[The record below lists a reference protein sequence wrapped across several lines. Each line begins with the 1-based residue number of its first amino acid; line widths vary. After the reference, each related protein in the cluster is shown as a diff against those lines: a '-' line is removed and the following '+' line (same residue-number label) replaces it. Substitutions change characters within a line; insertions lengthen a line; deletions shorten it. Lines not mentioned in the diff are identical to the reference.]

1 MKSRRPPLNLSEP
14 KVRTPG
20 GADSV
25 LQNETA
31 DTDAVED
38 TVGGLGV
45 DDILT
50 APLATPETPETSTPE
65 TSTPEAPRSA
75 TSRSSTSRPATR
87 KPTAEALDIPEATVH
102 LTPPP
107 EASPPARAEEPAKPR
122 AGAYKPESRRPEGRE
137 ISVKV
142 EPEGV
147 LKTTG
152 GSPVMFWGGV
162 TVVSLLWALGLGAF
176 VLGAQAD
183 LSAFRVEPF
192 RLVVL
197 AFLALFPIGLIF
209 AAAFALRVAAALSRQ
224 AQRTAALADAMLAP
238 AAQATV
244 QATDLVESLRA
255 QVDHTVRA
263 VRLAHNDLNDLA
275 QKLKAE
281 TDRISDAT
289 QIARGATQSI
299 TRSLEQERSAIG
311 QMSDRLS
318 EQSQGIIETVDRQ
331 ARMVADASDL
341 AQTQLHEAEA
351 SLSARTAEVLAI
363 VHDVGETT
371 RTATADLDR
380 QTQRLE
386 TAGSGVVDQIRS
398 VEDNLGQQR
407 AALVSA
413 ALSLRADQ
421 EDFAV
426 HIENQRAQLTEALA
440 ITRVATVD
448 LGETSARGVDVLR
461 DIVVSAQENFRA
473 VGQASEN
480 ERTAFE
486 TRVHATLSNI
496 SMMAADARDDLIEE
510 TRRALEQLSVAATDA
525 RKAAD
530 LAAQTAQQRVDRLNE
545 TIFEASKKAD
555 EVFDSRFAAAR
566 RLIEDS
572 AGLII
577 EAGDQTADK
586 LDQSFAHTRA
596 TIAEVNIALNELA
609 ESANHLPAMA
619 QDRLIDIRRSV
630 EDGLLAMTAA
640 AKKAALE
647 TEAVDQA
654 FQERV
659 RRNYDMLTEA
669 VRLMGVISGDSP
681 LSSVPMDAPI
691 RDYGRPAQPIN
702 TQRPQPAPQATYS
715 PPPVAAP
722 PLRPAASSPAPS
734 ASAQRLRL
742 SSAETRASSG
752 PPPAVA
758 QSRAPQPPPAGRN
771 ADGWS
776 WRELLNGM
784 EGQGAPSGQTGAPQ
798 PPLDRDF
805 DSLDA
810 AMIGEVNAM
819 GVDATALLSR
829 TRIEETISAIMAENN
844 EGARQVVRRVAPAA
858 IRRLGRRL
866 AQDHGL
872 RQQATEFVTFYDQQL
887 NIALMS
893 KDVSRSLQ
901 EVLANDTGRAYLL
914 LDAAL
919 SEAI

>member
-14 KVRTPG
+14 KARTPG
-20 GADSV
+20 GADSA
-25 LQNETA
+25 LKEETGTTEAEVDGA
-31 DTDAVED
+31 DD
-38 TVGGLGV
+38 TAAGLTV
-45 DDILT
+45 DDILE
-50 APLATPETPETSTPE
+50 APLGPNDTIFADITEPAAADRI
-65 TSTPEAPRSA
+65 EA
-75 TSRSSTSRPATR
+75 
-87 KPTAEALDIPEATVH
+87 PTAETPPVTEAFAHV
-102 LTPPP
+102 TPPP
-107 EASPPARAEEPAKPR
+107 EPAPPVRAPLSDGPR
-122 AGAYKPESRRPEGRE
+122 VGAYKPEKRRE
-137 ISVKV
+137 IAVKV

-152 GSPVMFWGGV
+152 GSPFFFWGGV
-162 TVVSLLWALGLGAF
+162 TVVSLFWALGLIAF
-176 VLGAQAD
+176 VIGAQSD

-192 RLVVL
+192 RIVVL

-209 AAAFALRVAAALSRQ
+209 AGAFALRVAAALSRQ

-244 QATDLVESLRA
+244 QASDLVESLRS
-255 QVDHTVRA
+255 QVDHAVRA
-263 VRLAHNDLNDLA
+263 VRLAHNDLSELA
-275 QKLKAE
+275 QRLKAE
-281 TDRISDAT
+281 TDRIADAT
-289 QIARGATQSI
+289 QIARGATQTVTRALEAERVSI
-299 TRSLEQERSAIG
+299 GNVSERLNLQATGILES
-311 QMSDRLS
+311 
-318 EQSQGIIETVDRQ
+318 VDRQ

-341 AQTQLHEAEA
+341 AQTQLREAEA
-351 SLSARTAEVLAI
+351 SLSATTAEVLAI
-363 VHDVGETT
+363 VHDVNETT
-371 RTATADLDR
+371 RTATTDLDR

-386 TAGSGVVDQIRS
+386 TAGAGVVDQIRS

-461 DIVVSAQENFRA
+461 DIVISAQENFRA

-486 TRVHATLSNI
+486 TRIHATLSNI

-510 TRRALEQLSVAATDA
+510 TRRALEQLNAAATDA

-586 LDQSFAHTRA
+586 LDQSFAHTRQ
-596 TIAEVNIALNELA
+596 TIAEVHVALNELTQ
-609 ESANHLPAMA
+609 SANHLPAMA
-619 QDRLIDIRRSV
+619 QEQLHDIRRSV

-702 TQRPQPAPQATYS
+702 TQPRQQPAPQASYS
-715 PPPVAAP
+715 PPPMAAP
-722 PLRPAASSPAPS
+722 PLRPATPSASS
-734 ASAQRLRL
+734 SAQRLRL
-742 SSAETRASSG
+742 SSAETRSSPGPQPSSQSFAQPRQPLPQASPQPS
-752 PPPAVA
+752 PQSAA
-758 QSRAPQPPPAGRN
+758 SRAPDG
-771 ADGWS
+771 GWS
-776 WRELLNGM
+776 WRELLGGM
-784 EGQGAPSGQTGAPQ
+784 EGREAPTTPSSAPQ
-798 PPLDRDF
+798 PPPDRDF
-805 DSLDA
+805 DALDA
-810 AMIGEVNAM
+810 VMIGEVNAM
-819 GVDATALLSR
+819 GVDAAALLSR

-872 RQQATEFVTFYDQQL
+872 RQQANEFVSFYDQQL

>member
-14 KVRTPG
+14 KARIPG
-20 GADSV
+20 GVDSALTEEEVATEADV
-25 LQNETA
+25 DGADDTA
-31 DTDAVED
+31 
-38 TVGGLGV
+38 GGLTA
-45 DDILT
+45 DDILE
-50 APLATPETPETSTPE
+50 APLSPAHTAAETPPI
-65 TSTPEAPRSA
+65 
-75 TSRSSTSRPATR
+75 
-87 KPTAEALDIPEATVH
+87 AEAIAH

-107 EASPPARAEEPAKPR
+107 EPAPPVRAEARETPR
-122 AGAYKPESRRPEGRE
+122 PGAYKPEARRE
-137 ISVKV
+137 IAVKV

-152 GSPVMFWGGV
+152 GSPFMFWGGV
-162 TVVSLLWALGLGAF
+162 SLVSLFWALGLVAF
-176 VLGAQAD
+176 VIGAQSD

-192 RLVVL
+192 RIVVL

-209 AAAFALRVAAALSRQ
+209 AGAFALRVAAALSRQ

-244 QATDLVESLRA
+244 QASDLVESLRS
-255 QVDHTVRA
+255 QVDHAVRA
-263 VRLAHNDLNDLA
+263 VRLAHNDLSELA
-275 QKLKAE
+275 QRLKAE

-289 QIARGATQSI
+289 QIARGATQSV
-299 TRSLEQERSAIG
+299 TRSLEAE
-311 QMSDRLS
+311 RLS
-318 EQSQGIIETVDRQ
+318 IGNVSERLTQQAQGILETVDRQ

-341 AQTQLHEAEA
+341 AQTQLREAEA
-351 SLSARTAEVLAI
+351 SLSVRTAEVLAI
-363 VHDVGETT
+363 VHDVNETT

-461 DIVVSAQENFRA
+461 DIVISAQENFRA

-510 TRRALEQLSVAATDA
+510 TRRALEQLNTAAIDA
-525 RKAAD
+525 RRAAD

-566 RLIEDS
+566 RMIEDS
-572 AGLII
+572 AELIV

-586 LDQSFAHTRA
+586 LDQSFAHTRQ
-596 TIAEVNIALNELA
+596 TIAEVHVALNELTQ
-609 ESANHLPAMA
+609 SANHLPAMA
-619 QDRLIDIRRSV
+619 QQQLQDIRRSV
-630 EDGLLAMTAA
+630 EDGLLAMTSA

-691 RDYGRPAQPIN
+691 RDYGRPAQPFPTQPFPTQPIN
-702 TQRPQPAPQATYS
+702 TQPRPQPAPQPAVM
-715 PPPVAAP
+715 PP
-722 PLRPAASSPAPS
+722 PLRPATPSPS
-734 ASAQRLRL
+734 ASTSAQRLRL
-742 SSAETRASSG
+742 SSAETRSSPG
-752 PPPAVA
+752 PQP
-758 QSRAPQPPPAGRN
+758 APQPIPSARSTPQPARTPDG
-771 ADGWS
+771 GWS
-776 WRELLNGM
+776 WRELLGGM
-784 EGQGAPSGQTGAPQ
+784 EGRDLPTGPAAAPQ

-810 AMIGEVNAM
+810 VMIGEVNAM
-819 GVDATALLSR
+819 GVDAAALLSR

-872 RQQATEFVTFYDQQL
+872 RQQATEFVSFYDQQL

>member
-14 KVRTPG
+14 KTRTSG
-20 GADSV
+20 GADSA
-25 LQNETA
+25 LKEDKAGPDA
-31 DTDAVED
+31 DNTDDLA
-38 TVGGLGV
+38 GGLTAG
-45 DDILT
+45 DILD
-50 APLATPETPETSTPE
+50 APL
-65 TSTPEAPRSA
+65 EAA
-75 TSRSSTSRPATR
+75 RPF
-87 KPTAEALDIPEATVH
+87 TAEPADGPDAIAH

-107 EASPPARAEEPAKPR
+107 DPTPPARTETAEKPKF
-122 AGAYKPESRRPEGRE
+122 GAYKPEDRRPGSRE
-137 ISVKV
+137 VAVKV

-147 LKTTG
+147 LRTTG

-162 TVVSLLWALGLGAF
+162 TVVSLLWAAGLGAF
-176 VLGAQAD
+176 VLGAQSD
-183 LSAFRVEPF
+183 LSAFRVAPF
-192 RLVVL
+192 RAVVL

-244 QATDLVESLRA
+244 QATELVDSLRA
-255 QVDHTVRA
+255 QVDHAVRA
-263 VRLAHNDLNDLA
+263 VRLAHNDLSELA
-275 QKLKAE
+275 QRLKAE

-289 QIARGATQSI
+289 QIARGATQSV
-299 TRSLEQERSAIG
+299 TRALESERVSIG
-311 QMSDRLS
+311 QMTERLN
-318 EQSQGIIETVDRQ
+318 QQTQTIIETVDRQ

-341 AQTQLHEAEA
+341 AQTQLREAEA
-351 SLSARTAEVLAI
+351 SLSARTAEVLTI
-363 VHDVGETT
+363 VHDVNETT
-371 RTATADLDR
+371 QAATADLDR

-407 AALVSA
+407 AALVAA

-448 LGETSARGVDVLR
+448 LGETSAKGVEVLR
-461 DIVVSAQENFRA
+461 DIVVSAQENIRA
-473 VGQASEN
+473 VAQASEN

-510 TRRALEQLSVAATDA
+510 TRRALEQLNTAATDA

-572 AGLII
+572 AGLIV
-577 EAGDQTADK
+577 EAGDKTADK
-586 LDQSFAHTRA
+586 LDQSFAHTRQ
-596 TIAEVNIALNELA
+596 TIAEVHAALTDLTH
-609 ESANHLPAMA
+609 SASHLPAMA
-619 QDRLIDIRRSV
+619 QEQLLDIRRSV
-630 EDGLLAMTAA
+630 EDGLMAMTAA

-681 LSSVPMDAPI
+681 LSSVPMDAPL
-691 RDYGRPAQPIN
+691 RDYGRPVQPL
-702 TQRPQPAPQATYS
+702 TPQATRAQPAP
-715 PPPVAAP
+715 PAAPP
-722 PLRPAASSPAPS
+722 PLRPAASSTS

-742 SSAETRASSG
+742 SSAETRASAG
-752 PPPAVA
+752 PQP
-758 QSRAPQPPPAGRN
+758 APQPRAASQPARASSAPDN
-771 ADGWS
+771 GWS
-776 WRELLNGM
+776 WRDLLNGM
-784 EGQGAPSGQTGAPQ
+784 EGRDMSAAPAAAPQ
-798 PPLDRDF
+798 PPPDRDF

-866 AQDHGL
+866 AQDAGL
-872 RQQATEFVTFYDQQL
+872 RQQATEFVSFYDQQL

>member
-14 KVRTPG
+14 KVRTPTA
-20 GADSV
+20 ADSA
-25 LQNETA
+25 LKEEATE
-31 DTDAVED
+31 TDALED
-38 TVGGLGV
+38 TIGGLGV

-50 APLATPETPETSTPE
+50 APLAPEPETSRPEPPKPEPQVARRKPVEPKAPEPE
-65 TSTPEAPRSA
+65 T
-75 TSRSSTSRPATR
+75 
-87 KPTAEALDIPEATVH
+87 LDIPETTVH

-107 EASPPARAEEPAKPR
+107 ESSPPARAAEPKV
-122 AGAYKPESRRPEGRE
+122 GAYKPESRRSETRQVA
-137 ISVKV
+137 VKV

-152 GSPVMFWGGV
+152 GSPLMFWGGV
-162 TVVSLLWALGLGAF
+162 SVISLLWALGLGAF
-176 VLGAQAD
+176 VLGAQSD

-255 QVDHTVRA
+255 QVDHAVRA

-299 TRSLEQERSAIG
+299 TRSLEQERGAID
-311 QMSDRLS
+311 QMSDRLN
-318 EQSQGIIETVDRQ
+318 QQTQGILETVDRQ

-363 VHDVGETT
+363 VQDVNETT

-473 VGQASEN
+473 VANASEN

-510 TRRALEQLSVAATDA
+510 TRRALEQLNLAATDA

-572 AGLII
+572 AGLIV

-596 TIAEVNIALNELA
+596 TIAEVNVALQELT

-691 RDYGRPAQPIN
+691 RDYGRPTQPIN
-702 TQRPQPAPQATYS
+702 TQPRSQPAPQANYAPAPQPTYT
-715 PPPVAAP
+715 PQPAAP
-722 PLRPAASSPAPS
+722 PLRPATPSPSP
-734 ASAQRLRL
+734 SAQRLRL
-742 SSAETRASSG
+742 SSAETRPSAG
-752 PPPAVA
+752 PQTAP
-758 QSRAPQPPPAGRN
+758 QRQAPQPAARN

-784 EGQGAPSGQTGAPQ
+784 EGQSAPATPASAPQ
-798 PPLDRDF
+798 PPPDRDF

-844 EGARQVVRRVAPAA
+844 EGARQVIRRVAPAA

>member
-14 KVRTPG
+14 KVRTTG
-20 GADSV
+20 GSDSA
-25 LQNETA
+25 LKEDAA
-31 DTDAVED
+31 DTTLATDSIED
-38 TVGGLGV
+38 TIGGLSA

-50 APLATPETPETSTPE
+50 APLAAPEEPVTPAPAAAAPEPAPPRPSRAKAPE
-65 TSTPEAPRSA
+65 PPEAIA
-75 TSRSSTSRPATR
+75 
-87 KPTAEALDIPEATVH
+87 H

-107 EASPPARAEEPAKPR
+107 ETTPPARTEAPETPKV
-122 AGAYKPESRRPEGRE
+122 GAYNPETPRPKSREVS
-137 ISVKV
+137 IKI

-147 LKTTG
+147 LRTTG
-152 GSPVMFWGGV
+152 GSPVVFWGGV
-162 TVVSLLWALGLGAF
+162 SLISALWALGLGAF
-176 VLGAQAD
+176 VLGAQSD
-183 LSAFRVEPF
+183 LSAFRVVPF
-192 RLVVL
+192 RIVVL

-209 AAAFALRVAAALSRQ
+209 AGAFALRVAAALSKQ

-238 AAQATV
+238 TAQATV
-244 QATDLVESLRA
+244 QATELVESLRA
-255 QVDHTVRA
+255 QVDHAVRA
-263 VRLAHNDLNDLA
+263 VRLAHNDLSELA
-275 QKLKAE
+275 QRLKAE
-281 TDRISDAT
+281 TDRIADAS
-289 QIARGATQSI
+289 QIARGATQSV
-299 TRSLEQERSAIG
+299 TRSLEAERASIG
-311 QMSDRLS
+311 QMSERLS
-318 EQSQGIIETVDRQ
+318 QQSQGIIETVDRQ

-341 AQTQLHEAEA
+341 AQTQLREAEA
-351 SLSARTAEVLAI
+351 SLSVRTAEVLAI
-363 VHDVGETT
+363 VQDVNETT

-448 LGETSARGVDVLR
+448 LGETSAKGVDVLR

-473 VGQASEN
+473 VSQASEN

-486 TRVHATLSNI
+486 TRIHATLSNI

-510 TRRALEQLSVAATDA
+510 TRRALEQLNLAATDA

-572 AGLII
+572 AELIV

-586 LDQSFAHTRA
+586 LDQSFAHTRQ
-596 TIAEVNIALNELA
+596 TIAEVNAALNELTQSA
-609 ESANHLPAMA
+609 EHLPAMA

-702 TQRPQPAPQATYS
+702 VQPRPQPAPQPTYA
-715 PPPVAAP
+715 PPPVAPP
-722 PLRPAASSPAPS
+722 PLRQAASSTS

-742 SSAETRASSG
+742 SSAETRPSPG
-752 PPPAVA
+752 PAAQPAP
-758 QSRAPQPPPAGRN
+758 RAPAQPARATGPADG
-771 ADGWS
+771 GWS
-776 WRELLNGM
+776 WRDLLGNM
-784 EGQGAPSGQTGAPQ
+784 EGRDASAGQPQAPM

-805 DSLDA
+805 DSLDT

-819 GVDATALLSR
+819 GVDAAALLSR
-829 TRIEETISAIMAENN
+829 TRIEETISAIMAEDN

-872 RQQATEFVTFYDQQL
+872 RNQATEFVSFYDQQL

-919 SEAI
+919 SESI

>member
-14 KVRTPG
+14 KTRIPG

-25 LQNETA
+25 LKEEALATEAET
-31 DTDAVED
+31 DETDADD
-38 TVGGLGV
+38 TVGGLTT
-45 DDILT
+45 DDILD
-50 APLATPETPETSTPE
+50 APLAQPTLAQTETARTKTTQANRAKAEPVDTPPVAETV
-65 TSTPEAPRSA
+65 A
-75 TSRSSTSRPATR
+75 
-87 KPTAEALDIPEATVH
+87 H

-107 EASPPARAEEPAKPR
+107 EPAPPVRTDPPETPKT
-122 AGAYKPESRRPEGRE
+122 GAYKPETRRE
-137 ISVKV
+137 IAVKV

-152 GSPVMFWGGV
+152 GSPFFFWGGV
-162 TVVSLLWALGLGAF
+162 SVVSLFWALGLIAF
-176 VLGAQAD
+176 VIGAQSD
-183 LSAFRVEPF
+183 LSAFRVAPF
-192 RLVVL
+192 RIVVL

-209 AAAFALRVAAALSRQ
+209 AGAFALRVAAALSRQ

-238 AAQATV
+238 AAQATI
-244 QATDLVESLRA
+244 QATDLVESLRS
-255 QVDHTVRA
+255 QVDHAVRA
-263 VRLAHNDLNDLA
+263 VRLAHNDLSELA
-275 QKLKAE
+275 QRLKAE
-281 TDRISDAT
+281 TDRIADAT
-289 QIARGATQSI
+289 QIARGATQSVG
-299 TRSLEQERSAIG
+299 RALEAERVSIG
-311 QMSDRLS
+311 NVSERLNL
-318 EQSQGIIETVDRQ
+318 QAQGILETVDRQ

-341 AQTQLHEAEA
+341 AQTQLREAEA
-351 SLSARTAEVLAI
+351 SLSATTADVLAI
-363 VHDVGETT
+363 VHDVSETT
-371 RTATADLDR
+371 RTATTDLDR

-421 EDFAV
+421 EDFAI

-461 DIVVSAQENFRA
+461 DIVISAQENFRA

-486 TRVHATLSNI
+486 TRIHATLSNI

-510 TRRALEQLSVAATDA
+510 TRRALEQLTTAATDA

-586 LDQSFAHTRA
+586 LDQSFAHTRQ
-596 TIAEVNIALNELA
+596 TIAEVHVALNELTQ
-609 ESANHLPAMA
+609 SANHLPAMA
-619 QDRLIDIRRSV
+619 QEQLHDIRRSV

-691 RDYGRPAQPIN
+691 RDYGRPSQPIN
-702 TQRPQPAPQATYS
+702 TQPRPQPAPQATYS
-715 PPPVAAP
+715 PPPMATPA
-722 PLRPAASSPAPS
+722 LRPATPAPS

-742 SSAETRASSG
+742 SSAETRSSPG
-752 PPPAVA
+752 PQPTVQPRQPAPQPA
-758 QSRAPQPPPAGRN
+758 PQPSRAPDG
-771 ADGWS
+771 GWS
-776 WRELLNGM
+776 WRELLGGM
-784 EGQGAPSGQTGAPQ
+784 EGRDQPPAQAGAPQ
-798 PPLDRDF
+798 PPPDRDF

-810 AMIGEVNAM
+810 VMIGEVNAM
-819 GVDATALLSR
+819 GVDAAALLSR

-872 RQQATEFVTFYDQQL
+872 RQQATEFVSFYDQQL

>member
-1 MKSRRPPLNLSEP
+1 
-14 KVRTPG
+14 
-20 GADSV
+20 
-25 LQNETA
+25 
-31 DTDAVED
+31 
-38 TVGGLGV
+38 
-45 DDILT
+45 
-50 APLATPETPETSTPE
+50 
-65 TSTPEAPRSA
+65 
-75 TSRSSTSRPATR
+75 
-87 KPTAEALDIPEATVH
+87 
-102 LTPPP
+102 
-107 EASPPARAEEPAKPR
+107 
-122 AGAYKPESRRPEGRE
+122 
-137 ISVKV
+137 
-142 EPEGV
+142 
-147 LKTTG
+147 
-152 GSPVMFWGGV
+152 
-162 TVVSLLWALGLGAF
+162 
-176 VLGAQAD
+176 
-183 LSAFRVEPF
+183 
-192 RLVVL
+192 
-197 AFLALFPIGLIF
+197 
-209 AAAFALRVAAALSRQ
+209 
-224 AQRTAALADAMLAP
+224 
-238 AAQATV
+238 
-244 QATDLVESLRA
+244 
-255 QVDHTVRA
+255 
-263 VRLAHNDLNDLA
+263 
-275 QKLKAE
+275 
-281 TDRISDAT
+281 
-289 QIARGATQSI
+289 
-299 TRSLEQERSAIG
+299 
-311 QMSDRLS
+311 
-318 EQSQGIIETVDRQ
+318 
-331 ARMVADASDL
+331 
-341 AQTQLHEAEA
+341 
-351 SLSARTAEVLAI
+351 
-363 VHDVGETT
+363 
-371 RTATADLDR
+371 
-380 QTQRLE
+380 
-386 TAGSGVVDQIRS
+386 
-398 VEDNLGQQR
+398 
-407 AALVSA
+407 
-413 ALSLRADQ
+413 
-421 EDFAV
+421 
-426 HIENQRAQLTEALA
+426 LTEALA

-486 TRVHATLSNI
+486 TRIHATLSNI

-510 TRRALEQLSVAATDA
+510 TRRALEQLTTAATDA

-572 AGLII
+572 AGLIV

-586 LDQSFAHTRA
+586 LDQSFAQTRQ

-619 QDRLIDIRRSV
+619 QDRLIDIRRAV

-640 AKKAALE
+640 ARKAALE

-681 LSSVPMDAPI
+681 LSSVSMDAPI
-691 RDYGRPAQPIN
+691 RDYGRPSQPIN
-702 TQRPQPAPQATYS
+702 TQPRPQPAPQPQTYA

-722 PLRPAASSPAPS
+722 PLRQPAPTPS
-734 ASAQRLRL
+734 PSAQRLRL
-742 SSAETRASSG
+742 SSSETRPSPG
-752 PPPAVA
+752 P
-758 QSRAPQPPPAGRN
+758 QTAPQPRQAAQPPRPTDN
-771 ADGWS
+771 GWS

-784 EGQGAPSGQTGAPQ
+784 EGQGVPAGQANPQAGFQAGPPQ
-798 PPLDRDF
+798 PPPDRDF

-819 GVDATALLSR
+819 GVDASALLSR

-872 RQQATEFVTFYDQQL
+872 RQHATEFVSFYDQQL

-893 KDVSRSLQ
+893 KDVSRALQ

>member
-14 KVRTPG
+14 KARIPG

-25 LQNETA
+25 LKEEEVTTEAEVDGADDTA
-31 DTDAVED
+31 
-38 TVGGLGV
+38 GGLTA
-45 DDILT
+45 DDILE
-50 APLATPETPETSTPE
+50 APLGQANKSQTEKAQAPTTAETPPIAETV
-65 TSTPEAPRSA
+65 A
-75 TSRSSTSRPATR
+75 
-87 KPTAEALDIPEATVH
+87 H

-107 EASPPARAEEPAKPR
+107 EPAPPARAEAPETPR
-122 AGAYKPESRRPEGRE
+122 LGAYKPEARRE
-137 ISVKV
+137 IAVKV

-152 GSPVMFWGGV
+152 GSPFFFWGGV
-162 TVVSLLWALGLGAF
+162 SLVSLFWALGLVAF
-176 VLGAQAD
+176 VIGAQSD

-192 RLVVL
+192 RIVVL

-209 AAAFALRVAAALSRQ
+209 AGAFALRVAAALSRQ

-244 QATDLVESLRA
+244 QASDLVESLRS
-255 QVDHTVRA
+255 QVDHAVRA
-263 VRLAHNDLNDLA
+263 VRLAHNDLSELA
-275 QKLKAE
+275 QRLKVE

-289 QIARGATQSI
+289 QIARGATQSV
-299 TRSLEQERSAIG
+299 TRSLEAERVSIG
-311 QMSDRLS
+311 SVSERLT
-318 EQSQGIIETVDRQ
+318 QQAQGILETVDRQ

-341 AQTQLHEAEA
+341 AQTQLREAEA
-351 SLSARTAEVLAI
+351 SLSVRTAEVLAI
-363 VHDVGETT
+363 VHDVNETT
-371 RTATADLDR
+371 RTATTDLDR

-461 DIVVSAQENFRA
+461 DIVISAQENFRA

-510 TRRALEQLSVAATDA
+510 TRRALEQLNTAAIDA

-572 AGLII
+572 AELIV

-586 LDQSFAHTRA
+586 LDQSFAHTRQ
-596 TIAEVNIALNELA
+596 TIAEVHVALNELTQ
-609 ESANHLPAMA
+609 SANHLPAMA
-619 QDRLIDIRRSV
+619 QEQLQDIRRSV
-630 EDGLLAMTAA
+630 EEGLLAMTSA

-681 LSSVPMDAPI
+681 LSSAPMDAPI
-691 RDYGRPAQPIN
+691 RDYGRPVQPFTPQPIN
-702 TQRPQPAPQATYS
+702 TQPRPQPAPQATYS

-722 PLRPAASSPAPS
+722 PLRPATPS
-734 ASAQRLRL
+734 ASTSAQRLRL
-742 SSAETRASSG
+742 SSAETRSSPG
-752 PPPAVA
+752 PQPTPQPIPSPRAA
-758 QSRAPQPPPAGRN
+758 PQPSRAPDG
-771 ADGWS
+771 GWS
-776 WRELLNGM
+776 WRELLGGM
-784 EGQGAPSGQTGAPQ
+784 EGRDLPTGPAAAPQ
-798 PPLDRDF
+798 PPPDRDF

-810 AMIGEVNAM
+810 VMIGEVNAM
-819 GVDATALLSR
+819 GVDAAALLSR

-872 RQQATEFVTFYDQQL
+872 RRQATEFVTFYDQQL

-893 KDVSRSLQ
+893 KDVSRALQ

>member
-14 KVRTPG
+14 KARIPG

-25 LQNETA
+25 LKEEAEAAEAEVDDADDTA
-31 DTDAVED
+31 
-38 TVGGLGV
+38 GGLTT
-45 DDILT
+45 DDILEAPLVQPNNQPNKVKTNKAET
-50 APLATPETPETSTPE
+50 APTETPP
-65 TSTPEAPRSA
+65 
-75 TSRSSTSRPATR
+75 
-87 KPTAEALDIPEATVH
+87 IPEAVAH

-107 EASPPARAEEPAKPR
+107 EPAPPVRAEAPEIPR
-122 AGAYKPESRRPEGRE
+122 TGAYKPEARRE
-137 ISVKV
+137 IAVKV

-152 GSPVMFWGGV
+152 GSPFMFWGGV
-162 TVVSLLWALGLGAF
+162 SLVSLFWALGLGAF
-176 VLGAQAD
+176 VVGAQSD
-183 LSAFRVEPF
+183 LAAFRVEPF
-192 RLVVL
+192 RIVVL

-209 AAAFALRVAAALSRQ
+209 AGAFALRVAAALSHQ

-238 AAQATV
+238 AAQATL
-244 QATDLVESLRA
+244 QASDLVESLRS
-255 QVDHTVRA
+255 QVDHAVRA
-263 VRLAHNDLNDLA
+263 VRLAHNDLSELA
-275 QKLKAE
+275 QRLKAE

-289 QIARGATQSI
+289 QIARGATQSV
-299 TRSLEQERSAIG
+299 TRSLEAERVSIG
-311 QMSDRLS
+311 NVSERLT
-318 EQSQGIIETVDRQ
+318 QQAHGILETVDRQ

-341 AQTQLHEAEA
+341 AQTQLREAEV

-363 VHDVGETT
+363 VHDVNETT
-371 RTATADLDR
+371 RTATTDLDR

-461 DIVVSAQENFRA
+461 DIVISAQENFRA

-510 TRRALEQLSVAATDA
+510 TRRALEQLNTAATDA

-530 LAAQTAQQRVDRLNE
+530 LAAQTAVQRVDRLNE

-572 AGLII
+572 AELIV

-586 LDQSFAHTRA
+586 LDQSFAHTRQ
-596 TIAEVNIALNELA
+596 TIAEVHLALNELTQ
-609 ESANHLPAMA
+609 SANHLPAMA
-619 QDRLIDIRRSV
+619 QAQLHDIRRSV
-630 EDGLLAMTAA
+630 EDGLLAMTSA

-691 RDYGRPAQPIN
+691 RDYGRPAQPFPTQPIN
-702 TQRPQPAPQATYS
+702 TQPRPQPAPQPTYS

-722 PLRPAASSPAPS
+722 PLRPAAPS
-734 ASAQRLRL
+734 ASTSAQRLRL
-742 SSAETRASSG
+742 SSAETRSSPG
-752 PPPAVA
+752 PQPTP
-758 QSRAPQPPPAGRN
+758 QPIPSPRGAPQPSRTPDG
-771 ADGWS
+771 GWS
-776 WRELLNGM
+776 WRELLGGM
-784 EGQGAPSGQTGAPQ
+784 EGRDQPTGPAAAPQ
-798 PPLDRDF
+798 PPPDRDF

-819 GVDATALLSR
+819 GVDAAALLSR

-872 RQQATEFVTFYDQQL
+872 RQQATEFVGFYDQQL

>member
-14 KVRTPG
+14 KVRTPTT
-20 GADSV
+20 ADSV
-25 LQNETA
+25 LKEEAAEA
-31 DTDAVED
+31 DADMDAVDD
-38 TVGGLGV
+38 TVGGLGA
-45 DDILT
+45 DDVLT
-50 APLATPETPETSTPE
+50 APLTTANDAAAEKPVA
-65 TSTPEAPRSA
+65 EAPEI
-75 TSRSSTSRPATR
+75 
-87 KPTAEALDIPEATVH
+87 AEAVVH

-107 EASPPARAEEPAKPR
+107 ETTPPVRTEDPAKPR
-122 AGAYKPESRRPEGRE
+122 PGAYRPETRRPETRE
-137 ISVKV
+137 VSVKV

-152 GSPVMFWGGV
+152 GSPMVFWGGV
-162 TVVSLLWALGLGAF
+162 TVISLLWALGLGAF
-176 VLGAQAD
+176 VLGAQDD
-183 LSAFRVEPF
+183 LSAFRVVPF

-197 AFLALFPIGLIF
+197 AFLAIFPIGLIF

-244 QATDLVESLRA
+244 QATDLVEALRT
-255 QVDHTVRA
+255 QVDQAVRA
-263 VRLAHNDLNDLA
+263 VRLAHNDLSDLA

-289 QIARGATQSI
+289 QIARGATQSV
-299 TRSLEQERSAIG
+299 TRSLEQERAAIG

-318 EQSQGIIETVDRQ
+318 QQSHGIIETVDRQ

-351 SLSARTAEVLAI
+351 SLSARTAEVLSI
-363 VHDVGETT
+363 VHDVNETT

-448 LGETSARGVDVLR
+448 LGETSARGVDVMR

-473 VGQASEN
+473 VGQASDN

-486 TRVHATLSNI
+486 TRIHATLSNI

-510 TRRALEQLSVAATDA
+510 TRRALEQLSTAATDA

-596 TIAEVNIALNELA
+596 TIAEVNAALNDLA

-640 AKKAALE
+640 ARKAALE

-691 RDYGRPAQPIN
+691 RDYGRPAQPFMPQPVN
-702 TQRPQPAPQATYS
+702 TQPRPQPAPQ
-715 PPPVAAP
+715 PVAAP
-722 PLRPAASSPAPS
+722 PLRPAASTPSP
-734 ASAQRLRL
+734 SAQRLRL
-742 SSAETRASSG
+742 SSAETRVSPG
-752 PPPAVA
+752 PQAAPQIAP
-758 QSRAPQPPPAGRN
+758 QTSAPQPRPTAQPSRT
-771 ADGWS
+771 ADNGWS
-776 WRELLNGM
+776 WRDLLNGM
-784 EGQGAPSGQTGAPQ
+784 EGQGAAGSQTGGTGSAPQ
-798 PPLDRDF
+798 PPPDREF

-819 GVDATALLSR
+819 GVDAAALLSR

-872 RQQATEFVTFYDQQL
+872 RQHATEFVGFYDQQL

-893 KDVSRSLQ
+893 KDVSRALQ